1 MYSRDL
7 SSFGVIDTDSLGEDV
22 VNIRGYLRE
31 QGFILFVGDSGVYA
45 YSKYDDGEIR
55 HRLVRINKQD
65 AVSGLKCAAFN

>member
-1 MYSRDL
+1 M
-7 SSFGVIDTDSLGEDV
+7 
-22 VNIRGYLRE
+22 RE

-55 HRLVRINKQD
+55 HKLVRINKQD